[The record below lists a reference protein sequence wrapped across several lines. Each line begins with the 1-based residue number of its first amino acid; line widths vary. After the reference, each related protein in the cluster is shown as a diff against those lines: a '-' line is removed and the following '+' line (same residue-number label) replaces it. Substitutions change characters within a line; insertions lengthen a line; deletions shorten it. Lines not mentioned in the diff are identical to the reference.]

1 MKVVALKANKNKHRK
16 FSNSTTVYNGLY
28 FVPVW
33 ASTSTNPMSL
43 QITVLTRLLV
53 HCQIAPR
60 QTTLD
65 LNTRKILLKFCSLDI
80 KITTNRLREQKGS
93 VIAGL
98 GTNISL
104 PHCLAT
110 DFGFLAP
117 KAVTEP
123 KSRETSL
130 GTILWHHVQRNYS
143 LSILFAHALSFSRS
157 ISMVKNKSH
166 IKSNFS
172 GDTSCII
179 SQCDCLTCHNF
190 PFAVGYKF
198 SRAV

>member
-1 MKVVALKANKNKHRK
+1 MKVVALKANKNKDRK

-43 QITVLTRLLV
+43 QVTVLTRLLV

-80 KITTNRLREQKGS
+80 KITTNRLSEQKGS
-93 VIAGL
+93 VISGL
-98 GTNISL
+98 GNNISL

-110 DFGFLAP
+110 GIWNLAHTTNQRAKISGNIVRKHTLAKNCRKNSTYSTNEIILKIGHIA
-117 KAVTEP
+117 KAIARIYNVFSSSLFHRTTQIGRA
-123 KSRETSL
+123 SCRER
-130 GTILWHHVQRNYS
+130 V
-143 LSILFAHALSFSRS
+143 
-157 ISMVKNKSH
+157 
-166 IKSNFS
+166 
-172 GDTSCII
+172 
-179 SQCDCLTCHNF
+179 
-190 PFAVGYKF
+190 
-198 SRAV
+198 